1 MGRFGYLVGR
11 CLRIGIATT
20 PRQAQR
26 VLVICTVEIAGT
38 VRKNKQYR
46 AMQTGYRD
54 LQQQSDRRENLTET
68 EQITWTPW
76 RRTLISPLII
86 DHNLIRST
94 SSWVSRSFV
103 RS

>member
-1 MGRFGYLVGR
+1 M
-11 CLRIGIATT
+11 
-20 PRQAQR
+20 
-26 VLVICTVEIAGT
+26 LVICTVEIAGAI
-38 VRKNKQYR
+38 RKIKQYR

-68 EQITWTPW
+68 EQITRTPW
-76 RRTLISPLII
+76 RRTLNSPLI
-86 DHNLIRST
+86 DAHSLIRST